1 MARQVSVRG
10 QKPKPGRIVFVGS
23 GPGDPGLLTTR
34 ARMALTNAALVFI
47 DPDVPEAV
55 LGLVGTDLPPVA
67 GPVPP
72 ASKTDKADKA
82 HDDAA
87 DATDTAAD
95 ATEADSDKSAAATVP
110 GGPDIRPALGEP
122 AEVAKTLTAEA
133 RSGTDVVRLVAGDPL
148 SVDAVITEINAV
160 ARTNVA
166 FEIVPG
172 LPATSA
178 VPTYAGLPLGSSH
191 TVADVRDPQVDWAA
205 LAAAPGPLI
214 LQATTSHLPD
224 AARTLI
230 EYGLADS
237 TPCVVTTS
245 GTTCAQRSI
254 ESTLGGL
261 TEPAALAGIDP
272 VILPNGQ
279 ETTAG
284 TLVVTIG
291 KTVNHRSKL
300 NWWESRALYGWTVLV
315 PRTKDQAGEM
325 SDRLVSHGA
334 LPVEVP
340 TIAVEPPR
348 SPAQMERA
356 VKGLVDGRYQWVVFT
371 STNAV
376 RAVWEKFGEFGLDAR
391 AFSGVKIACV
401 GEATAE
407 RVRAFGISP
416 ELVPSGEQSSLGLLD
431 EFPPYDDVFDPVNRV
446 LLPRADIATE
456 TLAEGLRE
464 RGWEIEDVTAYRTV
478 RAAPPPA
485 TIREMIKTG
494 GFDAV
499 CFTSSSTVR
508 NLVGIAGKPHARTIV
523 ACIGP
528 KTAETAAE
536 FGLRVDVQPETAA
549 VGPLVDALAEHA
561 ARLRAEGALPPPR
574 KKSRRR

>member
-1 MARQVSVRG
+1 M
-10 QKPKPGRIVFVGS
+10 
-23 GPGDPGLLTTR
+23 
-34 ARMALTNAALVFI
+34 
-47 DPDVPEAV
+47 
-55 LGLVGTDLPPVA
+55 
-67 GPVPP
+67 
-72 ASKTDKADKA
+72 
-82 HDDAA
+82 
-87 DATDTAAD
+87 
-95 ATEADSDKSAAATVP
+95 
-110 GGPDIRPALGEP
+110 
-122 AEVAKTLTAEA
+122 
-133 RSGTDVVRLVAGDPL
+133 
-148 SVDAVITEINAV
+148 
-160 ARTNVA
+160 
-166 FEIVPG
+166 
-172 LPATSA
+172 
-178 VPTYAGLPLGSSH
+178 
-191 TVADVRDPQVDWAA
+191 
-205 LAAAPGPLI
+205 
-214 LQATTSHLPD
+214 
-224 AARTLI
+224 
-230 EYGLADS
+230 
-237 TPCVVTTS
+237 
-245 GTTCAQRSI
+245 
-254 ESTLGGL
+254 
-261 TEPAALAGIDP
+261 
-272 VILPNGQ
+272 
-279 ETTAG
+279 
-284 TLVVTIG
+284 
-291 KTVNHRSKL
+291 
-300 NWWESRALYGWTVLV
+300 

-391 AFSGVKIACV
+391 AFSGVRIACV
-401 GEATAE
+401 GEATAD

-431 EFPPYDDVFDPVNRV
+431 EFPPYDDIFDPVNRV

-456 TLAEGLRE
+456 TLAEGLRD

-485 TIREMIKTG
+485 HTREMIKTG

-549 VGPLVDALAEHA
+549 VGPLVEALAEHA

-574 KKSRRR
+574 KKSRRRYPSWRSRQRPRRLRSTPAMRRLVAETSLEPRHLVLPMFVADGIDEPRPISSMPGVVQHTRDSLRRAAAAAVDAGVGGLMLFGVPRDEDKDASGSSGLDPDGILNVALRDLSKDLGDATVLMADTCLDEFTDHGHCGVLDERGRVDNDATN

>member
-1 MARQVSVRG
+1 MA
-10 QKPKPGRIVFVGS
+10 KPRPSPLLRVG
-23 GPGDPGLLTTR
+23 
-34 ARMALTNAALVFI
+34 
-47 DPDVPEAV
+47 
-55 LGLVGTDLPPVA
+55 
-67 GPVPP
+67 
-72 ASKTDKADKA
+72 
-82 HDDAA
+82 
-87 DATDTAAD
+87 
-95 ATEADSDKSAAATVP
+95 P
-110 GGPDIRPALGEP
+110 GGPDVRPALGDP
-122 AEVAKTLTAEA
+122 AEVAKTLATEA
-133 RSGTDVVRLVAGDPL
+133 RTGVDVVRLVAGDPL
-148 SVDAVITEINAV
+148 SVDAVITEVTALT
-160 ARTNVA
+160 RTHLP

-172 LPATSA
+172 LPATTA
-178 VPTYAGLPLGSSH
+178 VPSYAGLPLGSSH
-191 TVADVRDPQVDWAA
+191 TVADVRGDVDWAA

-214 LQATTSHLPD
+214 LQATASHLPD
-224 AARTLI
+224 AASTLI
-230 EYGLADS
+230 EYGLADT
-237 TPCVVTTS
+237 TPCVVTAQ
-245 GTTCAQRSI
+245 GTTCQQRSV
-254 ESTLGGL
+254 ETTLGGL
-261 TEPAALAGIDP
+261 NDRAAIGANEPAGSSSARGWAQTGP
-272 VILPNGQ
+272 
-279 ETTAG
+279 
-284 TLVVTIG
+284 LVVTIG
-291 KTVNHRSKL
+291 KTVANRAKL

-325 SDRLVSHGA
+325 SEKLVSHGA
-334 LPVEVP
+334 LPIEVP

-376 RAVWEKFGEFGLDAR
+376 RAVWEKFNEFGLDAR

-401 GEATAE
+401 GQSTAD
-407 RVRAFGISP
+407 RVRAFGIEP

-431 EFPPYDDVFDPVNRV
+431 EFPPYDEVFDPVNRV

-464 RGWEIEDVTAYRTV
+464 RNWEIEDVTAYRTV

-485 TIREMIKTG
+485 HTREMIKTG

-536 FGLRVDVQPETAA
+536 FGLRVDVQPEVAA
-549 VGPLVDALAEHA
+549 VGPLVEALAEHA

>member
-1 MARQVSVRG
+1 MMTRG
-10 QKPKPGRIVFVGS
+10 RKPRPGRITFVGS

-34 ARMALTNAALVFI
+34 AATVLANAALVFT
-47 DPDVPEAV
+47 DPDVPEPV
-55 LGLVGTDLPPVA
+55 LALIGRELPPIS
-67 GPVPP
+67 GPVPAEPP
-72 ASKTDKADKA
+72 AGSADGSDKNSAADKA
-82 HDDAA
+82 
-87 DATDTAAD
+87 
-95 ATEADSDKSAAATVP
+95 P
-110 GGPDIRPALGEP
+110 GAPDIRPALGDP
-122 AEVAKTLTAEA
+122 TEVAKTLTAEA
-133 RSGTDVVRLVAGDPL
+133 RTGVDVVRLVAGDPL
-148 SVDAVITEINAV
+148 TLDAVITEVNAV
-160 ARTNVA
+160 ARTHLHI
-166 FEIVPG
+166 EIIPG
-172 LPATSA
+172 LAASSA

-191 TVADVRDPQVDWAA
+191 TVADVRGEVDWEA

-214 LQATTSHLPD
+214 LQATGSHLAD

-230 EYGLADS
+230 EHELAEN
-237 TPCVVTTS
+237 TPCVVTAQ
-245 GTTCAQRSI
+245 GTTCQQRSV
-254 ESTLGGL
+254 ETTLLGLTDPAVLGGAD
-261 TEPAALAGIDP
+261 PA
-272 VILPNGQ
+272 GQ
-279 ETTAG
+279 MTG
-284 TLVVTIG
+284 SLVVTIG
-291 KTVNHRSKL
+291 KTVASRSKL

-325 SDRLVSHGA
+325 SERLTSYGA
-334 LPVEVP
+334 LPIEVP

-356 VKGLVDGRYQWVVFT
+356 VKGLVDGRFQWVVFT

-401 GEATAE
+401 GESTAD

-416 ELVPSGEQSSLGLLD
+416 ELVPAGEQSSLGLLD
-431 EFPPYDDVFDPVNRV
+431 EFPPYDSIFDPVNRV

-456 TLAEGLRE
+456 TLAEGLRD

-485 TIREMIKTG
+485 TTREMIKTG

-508 NLVGIAGKPHARTIV
+508 NLVGIAGKPHARTII

-536 FGLRVDVQPETAA
+536 FGLRVDVQPDIAA

>member
-1 MARQVSVRG
+1 MTRG
-10 QKPKPGRIVFVGS
+10 RKPKPGRITFVGS

-34 ARMALTNAALVFI
+34 ARTVLANAALVFT

-55 LGLVGTDLPPVA
+55 LALAGSELPPPSGPLPDVA
-67 GPVPP
+67 GQAAPKP
-72 ASKTDKADKA
+72 AGQGLTTGPDA
-82 HDDAA
+82 DAA
-87 DATDTAAD
+87 PAI
-95 ATEADSDKSAAATVP
+95 P
-110 GGPDIRPALGEP
+110 GGPDVRPALGDP
-122 AEVAKTLTAEA
+122 AEVAKTLATEA
-133 RSGTDVVRLVAGDPL
+133 RTGVDVVRLVAGDPL
-148 SVDAVITEINAV
+148 SLDAVITEVTAL
-160 ARTNVA
+160 ARTHLN

-172 LPATSA
+172 LPDTTA

-191 TVADVRDPQVDWAA
+191 TVADVRGDVDWAA

-214 LQATTSHLPD
+214 LRATASHLPD

-230 EYGLADS
+230 DYGLADT
-237 TPCVVTTS
+237 TPCVITAH
-245 GTTCAQRSI
+245 GTTCQQRSV
-254 ESTLGGL
+254 ETTLSGLIDKTAIGG
-261 TEPAALAGIDP
+261 TEPAGP
-272 VILPNGQ
+272 
-279 ETTAG
+279 
-284 TLVVTIG
+284 LVVTIG
-291 KTVNHRSKL
+291 KTVANRVKL

-325 SDRLVSHGA
+325 SDKLVSHGA
-334 LPVEVP
+334 LPIEVP

-376 RAVWEKFGEFGLDAR
+376 RAVWEKFNEFGLDAR

-401 GEATAE
+401 GQATAD
-407 RVRAFGISP
+407 RVRAFGITP

-431 EFPPYDDVFDPVNRV
+431 EFPPHDEIFDPVNRV

-485 TIREMIKTG
+485 HTREMIKTG

-536 FGLRVDVQPETAA
+536 FGLRVDVQPEVAA
-549 VGPLVDALAEHA
+549 VGPLVEALAEHA

>member
-1 MARQVSVRG
+1 MKGQAGQTAGRG
-10 QKPKPGRIVFVGS
+10 RKVKPGRVTFVGA

-34 ARMALTNAALVFI
+34 AHAVLARATLVFT
-47 DPDVPEAV
+47 DPDVPQAV
-55 LGLVGTDLPPVA
+55 LDLVGSELPPAA
-67 GPVPP
+67 GPS
-72 ASKTDKADKA
+72 A
-82 HDDAA
+82 
-87 DATDTAAD
+87 DTAEGTAG
-95 ATEADSDKSAAATVP
+95 A
-110 GGPDIRPALGEP
+110 DIRPALGEP
-122 AEVAKTLTAEA
+122 AEVAKTLAAEA
-133 RSGTDVVRLVAGDPL
+133 KTGVDVVRLVAGDPL
-148 SVDAVITEINAV
+148 SVDAVIAELNAITR
-160 ARTNVA
+160 AHLA

-172 LPATSA
+172 LPPTVA
-178 VPTYAGLPLGSSH
+178 VPTYAGLPLGSTH
-191 TVADVRDPQVDWAA
+191 TVADVRGAVDWAA

-214 LQATTSHLPD
+214 LTAGAAHLPE

-230 EYGLADS
+230 EYGLSDS
-237 TPCVVTTS
+237 TPCVVTAA
-245 GTTCAQRSI
+245 GTTCAQRSVD
-254 ESTLGGL
+254 STLLAL
-261 TEPAALAGIDP
+261 TDRATLGAGNPAGPLAGP
-272 VILPNGQ
+272 
-279 ETTAG
+279 
-284 TLVVTIG
+284 LVVTIG
-291 KTVNHRSKL
+291 RAVLQRAKL
-300 NWWESRALYGWTVLV
+300 NWWESRSLYGWTVLV
-315 PRTKDQAGEM
+315 PRTKEQAGDM
-325 SDRLVSHGA
+325 SERLVAHGA

-376 RAVWEKFGEFGLDAR
+376 RAVWEKFTEFGLDAR

-401 GEATAE
+401 GEATAD
-407 RVRAFGISP
+407 RVRAFGIHP

-431 EFPPYDDVFDPVNRV
+431 EFPDYDSVFDPVNRV

-485 TIREMIKTG
+485 ETREMIKTG

-536 FGLRVDVQPETAA
+536 FGLRVDVQPEVAA